1 MRELFDVSRIQ
12 SVQEALD
19 TATERDCEA
28 DTFHIMY
35 TIQFMKHKNN
45 VLL

>member
-12 SVQEALD
+12 SVQEPLD
-19 TATERDCEA
+19 TATERDYEA
-28 DTFHIMY
+28 DTFHIIY
-35 TIQFMKHKNN
+35 TVQFMNHKNN